1 MGDDLNNSSL
11 NNLFGHFLNVEA
23 EDNVTYDFD
32 NVNNMIC
39 IDTSNHRIGI
49 NTLDPTCSLDIS
61 GENGKINVNT
71 ILCETLDVSG
81 INVYNKFLL
90 LDSSINIII
99 SSGSGSASGSGTINL
114 QNGLDASFQNVD
126 ISGTLKV
133 NDISVATLNTTDLSN
148 YTLTSE
154 LQSGN
159 LDLSF
164 NNVDISGTLKVNDIS
179 VATLNTTNLSNYT
192 LTSELQTGNLDLSFN
207 NVDISG
213 NLDVS
218 GINIYEKISQLD
230 TSINN
235 NLIANN
241 LNASFSNIDISGTLD
256 LSLNRGRLN
265 IVHIDNSGDLYPGEL
280 YYDLSGFVKIKL
292 SETGKII

>member
-23 EDNVTYDFD
+23 TDGATYNFD
-32 NVNNMIC
+32 NVDNMVC

-61 GENGKINVNT
+61 GVHGKINVNT
-71 ILCETLDVSG
+71 ISCEILDISG
-81 INVYNKFLL
+81 INVYK
-90 LDSSINIII
+90 
-99 SSGSGSASGSGTINL
+99 
-114 QNGLDASFQNVD
+114 
-126 ISGTLKV
+126 
-133 NDISVATLNTTDLSN
+133 
-148 YTLTSE
+148 
-154 LQSGN
+154 
-159 LDLSF
+159 
-164 NNVDISGTLKVNDIS
+164 
-179 VATLNTTNLSNYT
+179 
-192 LTSELQTGNLDLSFN
+192 
-207 NVDISG
+207 
-213 NLDVS
+213 
-218 GINIYEKISQLD
+218 KISQLD

-265 IVHIDNSGDLYPGEL
+265 IVHIDNSGDLQAGEL

-292 SETGKII
+292 NNSGTIEL